1 MSDTNNKAKIHVNGN
16 DYEFP
21 LVKGSEGELGI
32 NFVKLRAQTGIVSY
46 DPGYANTG
54 SCSSGITFING
65 EEGILRY
72 RGYNIDSLANNASF
86 LEICYLIVYGDLPNK
101 EELDDFTNKITRR
114 TLLHEEMR
122 HFFDGFHSS
131 AHPMIVL
138 STMVSSLGGYYPTT
152 DFENDVHSNIIR
164 LIAKLP
170 TIAAF
175 SYKKSIGQPFMYP
188 RNDLDY
194 VSNFLY
200 MMNAVPTEDYK
211 VNPVVVT
218 AMNKLLILH
227 ADHEQ
232 NCSASTVRMV
242 GSSQANLFS
251 AVSAGISAL
260 SGQLHGGANSAVIR
274 MLQQI
279 HDDGGDYDK
288 AMTLAKDKT
297 SGFKLMGFGHRVYKS
312 RDPRAEILKQSADDV
327 LSALNVE
334 DPLLEIAK
342 NLEKIALEDEYFKSR
357 NLYPNVDFY
366 SGIIYRALGI
376 PTNMFTVIFAM
387 GRLPGWIA
395 HFIESRRD
403 PEFRIHRPRQIYIGE
418 TERKFVPVD
427 QR

>member
-1 MSDTNNKAKIHVNGN
+1 MSDSNNTAKIHVAGK
-16 DYEFP
+16 DYEFS
-21 LVKGSEGELGI
+21 LVKGTEGELGI
-32 NFVKLRAQTGIVSY
+32 NFVKLRSQTGVVSY

-54 SCSSGITFING
+54 SCRSDITFING

-72 RGYNIDSLANNASF
+72 RGYNIDELANNASF
-86 LEICYLIVYGDLPNK
+86 LEICYLIIYGDLPTK
-101 EELDDFTNKITRR
+101 GQIDDFTNNVTRR

-122 HFFDGFHSS
+122 HFFDGFHSN

-138 STMVSSLGGYYPTT
+138 STMVSSLGAYYPTK
-152 DFENDVHSNIIR
+152 DFEADVQSNIIR

-188 RNDLDY
+188 KNDLDY

-200 MMNAVPTEDYK
+200 MMNAVPTEPYE
-211 VNPVVVT
+211 VNPVVVS

-251 AVSAGISAL
+251 AVSAGVSAL

-279 HDDGGDYDK
+279 QDDGGDYEK
-288 AMTLAKDKT
+288 AMRLAKDKT
-297 SGFKLMGFGHRVYKS
+297 SGFRLMGFGHRVYKNH
-312 RDPRAEILKQSADDV
+312 DPRALILKSAADDV
-327 LSALNVE
+327 LKALNVE

-403 PEFRIHRPRQIYIGE
+403 PEFRIQRPRQIYTGA
-418 TERKFVPVD
+418 TERAFVPVD

>member
-1 MSDTNNKAKIHVNGN
+1 MSDSNNTAKIHVAGN
-16 DYEFP
+16 EYEFP
-21 LVKGSEGELGI
+21 LVKGTEGELGI
-32 NFVKLRAQTGIVSY
+32 SFVKLRAQTGIVSY

-54 SCSSGITFING
+54 SCRSGITFING
-65 EEGILRY
+65 EKGILRY
-72 RGYNIDSLANNASF
+72 RGYNIEDLANNASF
-86 LEICYLIVYGDLPNK
+86 LEICYLIIYGDLPTK
-101 EELDDFTNKITRR
+101 EQIDDFTNNVTRR

-122 HFFDGFHSS
+122 HFFDGFHSN

-138 STMVSSLGGYYPTT
+138 STMVSSLGAYYPTT
-152 DFENDVHSNIIR
+152 DFEADVQSNIIR

-188 RNDLDY
+188 KNNLDY

-200 MMNAVPTEDYK
+200 MMNAVPTEPYE
-211 VNPVVVT
+211 VNPVVVS

-251 AVSAGISAL
+251 AVSAGVSAL

-279 HDDGGDYDK
+279 HDDGGDYEK
-288 AMTLAKDKT
+288 AMSLAKDKS

-312 RDPRAEILKQSADDV
+312 HDPRALILKSAADDV
-327 LSALNVE
+327 LKALNVE

-418 TERKFVPVD
+418 TERAFVPVD